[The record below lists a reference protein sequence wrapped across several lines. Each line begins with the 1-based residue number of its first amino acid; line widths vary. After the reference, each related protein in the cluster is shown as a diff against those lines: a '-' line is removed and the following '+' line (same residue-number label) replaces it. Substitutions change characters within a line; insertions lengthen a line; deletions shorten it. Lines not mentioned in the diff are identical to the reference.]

1 MQTAARTRR
10 LGQLLSLLLVALA
23 TLGSAN
29 VSLAQGTEGL
39 VPDPISSKD
48 LRVYAERLSLTSEQ
62 RLALSELHVGYREKY
77 RELRYGEIQD
87 LFGRLEGFEP
97 MKMPAVK
104 EVKEVIDQR
113 RRILSAIEDLDR
125 GFFEEVQAV
134 LTEEQ
139 LERIPRILRA
149 REKQRYT
156 LPFYGELGNIDLI
169 ELLDEME
176 MTAEELA
183 AMDSVL
189 EQYEIASTA
198 SARDFHDELI
208 HVVTAM
214 LKKLEELG
222 INEDSFS
229 NPLGMMATITAVDVA
244 LKETGK
250 DLQAAV
256 VKQRQ
261 DTERYMRQMGEVLPA
276 GRAEALEQAY
286 LRSVY
291 SQVYP
296 DRQTTKPMF
305 EAALALEDLSEA
317 QRTTLTDLR
326 DRFGEQHRRVSQE
339 MREAVDER
347 METIISVDPTGW
359 ESHWRTTQEL
369 RKERSDLNE
378 QMRGTIKETLSEEQ
392 HDRAERQATRLA
404 SPGHRI
410 YSESARS
417 SRESTVTFE
426 TADGTVVT
434 MDAEDLGDN
443 ATVVSVNGEIIELS
457 ESGEMA
463 AEPEIDREQPVGM
476 AHIGPFTTS
485 DINGMARLL
494 RLDRQQKEAALALHD
509 DYLDRFQELREEQE
523 ETLLSEPQRRMYD
536 EEGNVQISALDQM
549 SRGRIEFR
557 ELVAEVDAEFLDEV
571 EWVLM
576 PDQAKRLEIARL
588 HRQMSVF
595 GDGNRRFYSSFSVP
609 GLVNAIDLVSDLALS
624 DEEFDA
630 ALPVLKAYATGS
642 VPYKSTAY
650 EVSQEQQQL
659 WQRVMA
665 ESEANTPGDWMAI
678 SEIVREKGKPLREQS
693 DQARKSLLELQ
704 EKALADLRQVLP
716 DSQVAPLL
724 RSFYETAYPNVYP
737 DPTLVDN
744 VFDEAMGLRDLTT
757 PQYES
762 LQAAFDHYAEEHS
775 RACGQMIEAARGLQL
790 AGENWFDPE
799 AMRERGRHERMLE
812 TLRFDRQELNALYRM
827 RIEAILTPGQVGK
840 MRTLRREDD

>member
-1 MQTAARTRR
+1 MQTAAPTGQ
-10 LGQLLSLLLVALA
+10 LGQLLRIVIVALT
-23 TLGSAN
+23 TLGLAN
-29 VSLAQGTEGL
+29 ASLAQGTEGL

-48 LRVYAERLSLTSEQ
+48 LRVYAERLNLDSEQ

-104 EVKEVIDQR
+104 EVKEIIDQR
-113 RRILSAIEDLDR
+113 RRIMSAIEDLDR

-134 LTEEQ
+134 LTEQQ
-139 LERIPRILRA
+139 LELIPRLLRA

-156 LPFYGELGNIDLI
+156 LPFAGELGHIDLI
-169 ELLDEME
+169 ELLDELE
-176 MTAEELA
+176 MTEEELA
-183 AMDSVL
+183 AMDGVL

-198 SARDFHDELI
+198 SARDFHDELVQ
-208 HVVTAM
+208 VVTAM

-229 NPLGMMATITAVDVA
+229 NPLGMMATITAVDQA

-250 DLQAAV
+250 DLQTAI

-261 DTERYMRQMGEVLPA
+261 DTERYMRQMGEMLPA
-276 GRAEALEQAY
+276 GRADDLEQAY

-291 SQVYP
+291 SQIYP
-296 DRQTTKPMF
+296 DRQTTTPMF

-326 DRFGEQHRRVSQE
+326 DRFGEQHRRMSQE
-339 MREAVDER
+339 MRQATDER

-359 ESHWRTTQEL
+359 ESHWRTMQEK

-378 QMRGTIKETLSEEQ
+378 QMRSTIKETLSEEQ
-392 HDRAERQATRLA
+392 HDRAERQATKLA

-410 YSESARS
+410 YGENAGA
-417 SRESTVTFE
+417 SRQNTVTFE
-426 TADGTVVT
+426 TADGAVVT

-443 ATVVSVNGEIIELS
+443 ATVVTVNGEVVEIAAD
-457 ESGEMA
+457 GEVVTETA
-463 AEPEIDREQPVGM
+463 SDREKPVGA

-485 DINGMARLL
+485 DVNGFARLL
-494 RLDRQQKEAALALHD
+494 RLDRNQKEAALALHD
-509 DYLDRFQELREEQE
+509 DYLDRFQELREAQV
-523 ETLLSEPQRRMYD
+523 ETLLQEPQRRLYD
-536 EEGNVQISALDQM
+536 DEGNVQVSALDQM
-549 SRGRIEFR
+549 NRGRVDFR

-576 PDQAKRLEIARL
+576 PNQAKRLELVRL
-588 HRQMSVF
+588 HRQLSIF
-595 GDGNRRFYSSFSVP
+595 GGGGGRYYSSFSIP

-630 ALPVLKAYATGS
+630 TLPVLTSYAAAS
-642 VPYKSTAY
+642 VPYKSAAY
-650 EVSQEQQQL
+650 EVAQEQQQL

-665 ESEANTPGDWMAI
+665 EADANTPGDWMAI
-678 SEIVREKGKPLREQS
+678 GETVREKGKPLRQQS

-704 EKALADLRQVLP
+704 EKALTELRQVLP
-716 DSQVAPLL
+716 DTQVAPLL

-762 LQAAFDHYAEEHS
+762 LQDAFDRYAEEHS
-775 RACGQMIEAARGLQL
+775 RACGQMIEAAREMQL
-790 AGENWFDPE
+790 AGENWFDQE
-799 AMRERGRHERMLE
+799 AMRERGRHQRMLE

-827 RIEAILTPGQVGK
+827 RIEAILTPGQVDK
-840 MRTLRREDD
+840 MRTLRRDDD